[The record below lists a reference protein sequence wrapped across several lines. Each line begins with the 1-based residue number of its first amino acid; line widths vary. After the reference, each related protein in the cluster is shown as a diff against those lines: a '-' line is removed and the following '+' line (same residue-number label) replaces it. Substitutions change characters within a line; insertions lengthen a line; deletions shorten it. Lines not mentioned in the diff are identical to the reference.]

1 MRSFGSGKRG
11 GDRVVALAFLLLVLL
26 LLGVSRSRA
35 QSSFFDDFDDG
46 DLSEYGQLG
55 GNWGTVVESGRG
67 LVLRQTTN
75 QATIFFAQ
83 SESFSGSYQVKAVIW
98 NEDNDNAGVAFGVNT
113 ADADNFYSCSAT
125 ADNGFQ
131 AGIWRH
137 VNDLSGAP
145 TTMLAGVSWDYVR
158 SRWYTV
164 TITVD
169 QTANTIQCQWESAE
183 AGVEFDVT
191 AVDPGPSGSVGI
203 WLSSQDNFK
212 GDLLEVSPLGPVDMT
227 APVVG
232 VASPTAVTN
241 TSDFDLIFTATDDVG
256 VSECRYELDGTST
269 PLAGCSNTV
278 LTSISL
284 EPHQLQVFATDT
296 SGNTG
301 SSPLIGFTVT
311 DDVSPPQWNPVPV
324 NQTIRDD
331 ELLSYQ
337 VNAADNHSVAY
348 TVSDTTNFTIN
359 PTTGLLVSNTT
370 LPLGDYPITIT
381 AQDNATNQ
389 TNANITITVVLVAP
403 NVPPAD
409 FTVAFIGDQDSG
421 ADPLAVLE
429 LIRDEGADM
438 VMHQGD
444 FDYNDN
450 PTAWDQLITSVLGA
464 DFPYFASIGNH
475 DDTAWS
481 GSNGYQAK
489 LTARLARVPDAT
501 CTGDYGVN
509 SACTYQGLFFILS
522 GAGEMGSNHEAYI
535 TAQLAQTDYLWRVC
549 SWHRNMTAMQ
559 IGEKGDDTGWGVYEA
574 CRNGGA
580 MIVTG
585 HEHSYSRTKTLV
597 SMQNQTIDPAWPLP
611 GDVRIAPGSTFA
623 VVSGLG
629 GRNIR
634 DQLRCLPATPPYGCN
649 GEWASIYS
657 STQGA
662 DFGAL
667 FCAFNANGQPNQAQ
681 CYFKDIAG
689 NTPDLFTIT
698 SFNTPPP

>member
-1 MRSFGSGKRG
+1 MRSLGSGRRS
-11 GDRVVALAFLLLVLL
+11 GDRVAALAFLLLVLL
-26 LLGVSRSRA
+26 LIGVSRSQA

-125 ADNGFQ
+125 ADSGFQ

-137 VNDLSGAP
+137 VNDLSGTP

-169 QTANTIQCQWESAE
+169 QTADTIRCQWESAE

-212 GDLLEVSPLGPVDMT
+212 GDLLEVSPLGPVDTM

-232 VASPTAVTN
+232 VTSPTAVTN
-241 TSDFDLIFTATDDVG
+241 TSDFDLIFTAADDVG

-269 PLAGCSNTV
+269 PLPGCSNTV

-284 EPHQLQVFATDT
+284 EPHQLQVFTTDT

-301 SSPLIGFTVT
+301 SSPLIGFTVIG
-311 DDVSPPQWNPVPV
+311 DVSPPQWNPVPV

-337 VNAADNHSVAY
+337 VNAVDNHSVAY
-348 TVSDTTNFTIN
+348 SVSDTTNFTIN
-359 PTTGLLVSNTT
+359 PVTGLLVSNTI
-370 LPLGDYPITIT
+370 LALGDYPITISV
-381 AQDNATNQ
+381 QDNATNQ
-389 TNANITITVVLVAP
+389 TNADITITVTVVGAD
-403 NVPPAD
+403 VPPTN
-409 FTVAFIGDQDSG
+409 FTVAFIADQDSDSE
-421 ADPLAVLE
+421 AQAVLE

-438 VMHQGD
+438 VLHQGD
-444 FDYNDN
+444 FDYDDD
-450 PTAWDQLITSVLGA
+450 PDAWDQLITEVLGS
-464 DFPYFASIGNH
+464 DFPYFASVGNH
-475 DDTAWS
+475 DEDAWS
-481 GSNGYQAK
+481 GYQAK
-489 LTARLARVPDAT
+489 LLARLARVPEAT

-509 SACTYQGLFFILS
+509 SACSFNGLFFILS
-522 GAGEMGSNHEAYI
+522 GVDLLGSDHDTYI
-535 TAQLAQTDYLWRVC
+535 RDELAQTDAVWRIC
-549 SWHRNMTAMQ
+549 SWHKNMEGMQ
-559 IGEKGDDTGWGVYEA
+559 IGGKDDATGWGVYEE
-574 CRNGGA
+574 CRIGGA
-580 MIVTG
+580 IIVTG
-585 HEHSYSRTKTLV
+585 HEHSYQRTKTLI
-597 SMQNQTIDPAWPLP
+597 SIQNQTVDPAWPLP
-611 GDVRIAPGSTFA
+611 GEVRVAPGSTF
-623 VVSGLG
+623 VIVSGLG
-629 GRNIR
+629 GKNIR
-634 DQLRCLPATPPYGCN
+634 NQERCLPATPPYGCN

-657 STQGA
+657 DDQA
-662 DFGAL
+662 ANFGAL
-667 FCAFNANGQPNQAQ
+667 FCSFNFNGQPNQAH
-681 CYFKDIAG
+681 CYFRDIDG
-689 NTPDLFTIT
+689 NTPDRFNIT
-698 SFNTPPP
+698 TFHTPPP